1 MVSAMKHRSFFRIF
15 RACCILAAAP
25 LLFSLA
31 SCDTEAKYTLR
42 KVELSITELRTSAGF
57 SHFLFESNEP
67 TYFLTGIVE
76 ADEAM
81 VESDI
86 LHYQDKFMLLMLD
99 SAYIDYL
106 NWRHDRLEIAT
117 HDIADFRD
125 HTLKYTEA
133 NQYFQFLKPD
143 TRYFVFAFVVDPV
156 LRQPVGEL
164 YLKEIRT
171 AEESVVPTYFSY
183 RINGLWDYIY
193 PLEQIVT
200 ILGDPIY
207 VDPDDPEH
215 SVVDTTNHSS
225 NIRISYELVTDV
237 PWVVATVDSAKLR
250 EDGWTHPGAFF
261 IDSFTTVSNATS
273 RDNVRVLYGLY
284 AHNNDGVGD
293 GTSNTLFEDG
303 HTYYTGIASLDGPII
318 GGNGEPMN
326 YAIYRFT
333 WRGPETQL
341 YFEPGD
347 SADTRGAW

>member
-1 MVSAMKHRSFFRIF
+1 MKNIRSLAVKFLHSLRGGCYLLLVAGGVS
-15 RACCILAAAP
+15 
-25 LLFSLA
+25 LFA
-31 SCDTEAKYTLR
+31 SCDYEAKYTLR
-42 KVELSITELRTSAGF
+42 KVELTITELRTSAGF
-57 SHFLFESNEP
+57 AHFLFESNEP

-76 ADEAM
+76 ATDATIL
-81 VESDI
+81 SDI
-86 LHYQDKFMLLMLD
+86 EHYQDKFMLLMLD

-106 NWRHDRLEIAT
+106 NWRHDRLEMAV

-156 LRQPVGEL
+156 LRQPVGDL
-164 YLKEIRT
+164 HLQEIRT
-171 AEESVVPTYFSY
+171 APESVIPTYFSY
-183 RINGLWDYIY
+183 RINGYWDYIY
-193 PLEQIVT
+193 PLEQV
-200 ILGDPIY
+200 LSMVDDPIH
-207 VDPDDPEH
+207 VD
-215 SVVDTTNHSS
+215 SVGQVVVDSTHNGEV
-225 NIRISYELVTDV
+225 RIDYQLITDV
-237 PWVVATVDSAKLR
+237 PWVVATVDSSVLR
-250 EDGWTHPGAFF
+250 EEGWSHPGAFF

-303 HTYYTGIASLDGPII
+303 HTYYTGIASLDGPMI

-333 WRGPETQL
+333 WHGPDTQ
-341 YFEPGD
+341 YMFEPGD
-347 SADTRGAW
+347 PADTRGAW

>member
-1 MVSAMKHRSFFRIF
+1 MNSFKHIIPAVFIALTMS
-15 RACCILAAAP
+15 
-25 LLFSLA
+25 LLQG
-31 SCDTEAKYTLR
+31 CDYEAKYTLR
-42 KVELSITELRTSAGF
+42 KVELTVTELRTSAGF
-57 SHFLFESNEP
+57 SHFLFEANEP

-76 ADEAM
+76 ATDAM
-81 VESDI
+81 VTSDI
-86 LHYQDKFMLLMLD
+86 LRHQDQFKLLMLD

-106 NWRHDRLEIAT
+106 NWRHDLLEYAV
-117 HDIADFRD
+117 HDITDFRD

-143 TRYFVFAFVVDPV
+143 TRYLVFAFVVDPV
-156 LRQPVGEL
+156 LRQPAGDLQL
-164 YLKEIRT
+164 YDIRT
-171 AEESVVPTYFSY
+171 TPESVIPTYFSY
-183 RINGLWDYIY
+183 RINGYWDYIY
-193 PLEQIVT
+193 PMEQIVT
-200 ILGDPIY
+200 MLDNPIY
-207 VDPDDPEH
+207 IDPDGQV
-215 SVVDTTNHSS
+215 VVDTTHNNELH
-225 NIRISYELVTDV
+225 ISYNLMTDV
-237 PWVVATVDSAKLR
+237 PWVVATVDSSVLR
-250 EDGWTHPGAFF
+250 EEGWTHPGAYF

-303 HTYYTGIASLDGPII
+303 HTYYTGIASLDGPMI

-347 SADTRGAW
+347 PADTRGAW